1 MPGLGDEVAT
11 EDRWR
16 LVLYVRSLLQKGGPK

>member
-11 EDRWR
+11 EDRR
-16 LVLYVRSLLQKGGPK
+16 PLVLYVRSLLQKGGPK